1 MSRESEIA
9 AVTAQLE
16 QLMAE
21 LSANVAD
28 LRSVLATIP
37 EASGEQPAPA

>member
-9 AVTAQLE
+9 AVTAALE

-21 LSANVAD
+21 LGGNVAD
-28 LRSVLATIP
+28 LRAILATTP